1 MKILMSVVPA
11 VAALAMIGCVD
22 LVEKED
28 VDDMHAKMDK
38 LSAQVAQKN
47 DMQALLYEELVKRTN
62 GLEKK
67 VGEMDIAV
75 NTMKAQVERLEDQT
89 KTMRAQIEAL
99 SRGPGAVSAPGQPS
113 GDEAKKLKIE
123 EILLEVQ
130 TTLSE
135 LGSGKI
141 KAYEAATRLKPWA
154 QHAAPIV
161 ITGAIRRRSPRS
173 TSSLVPQAVTS
184 SGKVIIRPRH
194 MGRPDWAA
202 TWARPI
208 R

>member
-11 VAALAMIGCVD
+11 VAVLAMIGCVD
-22 LVEKED
+22 LAEKGDVE
-28 VDDMHAKMDK
+28 DMHAKVDK

-67 VGEMDIAV
+67 VGEMDITV

-89 KTMRAQIEAL
+89 KTLRAQLEGM
-99 SRGPGAVSAPGQPS
+99 SKSGPAGVSNPGQPA
-113 GDEAKKLKIE
+113 GGEEAKKLKIE

-135 LGSGKI
+135 LRSGKI
-141 KAYEAATRLKPWA
+141 KADEAATRLKPWA
-154 QHAAPIV
+154 QHAAPIL
-161 ITGAIRRRSPRS
+161 ITELRG
-173 TSSLVPQAVTS
+173 SLTRFEYAKQLES
-184 SGKVIIRPRH
+184 IL
-194 MGRPDWAA
+194 
-202 TWARPI
+202 
-208 R
+208 